1 MTAATL
7 AHANQAHINQ
17 TNASHSTGPKTPAG
31 KQRAS
36 MNAFRHGLTG
46 NRMIL
51 QPHEQEA
58 YQRLTETLTSEL
70 QPVTAMESQLVGKI
84 IDCHTRINRIAA
96 IETNI
101 LNFGL
106 LENTSDAPHDDA
118 LECMAA
124 QSRAWLA
131 HENSF
136 EKLGRYEARLARQL
150 LGYTKELERLQNSR
164 CSDSARVE
172 SAQPIQTAPLNS
184 QLASF
189 RSAPVT
195 TPRSAACPCG
205 SGVKYKRCC
214 GRDALPVLGRAA

>member
-7 AHANQAHINQ
+7 AHINQA
-17 TNASHSTGPKTPAG
+17 NAAHSTGPKTPAG

-36 MNAFRHGLTG
+36 MNAMRHGLTG

-58 YQRLTETLTSEL
+58 YQRLTEALTSEL
-70 QPVTAMESQLVGKI
+70 KPATEMESQLVGKI

-96 IETNI
+96 IENNI

-131 HENSF
+131 NENSF
-136 EKLGRYEARLARQL
+136 EKLGRYEARLVRQL
-150 LGYTKELERLQNSR
+150 LGYTKELERLQNSK
-164 CSDSARVE
+164 CSATVRVE
-172 SAQPIQTAPLNS
+172 PAQAIPAEPVTS
-184 QLASF
+184 KLASF
-189 RSAPVT
+189 RSAPVA

>member
-7 AHANQAHINQ
+7 AHINQ
-17 TNASHSTGPKTPAG
+17 THTNQANATHSAGPKTPAG
-31 KQRAS
+31 RQRAS

-58 YQRLTETLTSEL
+58 YQRLTGTLTSEL
-70 QPVTAMESQLVGKI
+70 KPATEMESQLVGKI
-84 IDCHTRINRIAA
+84 VDCHTRINRIAA
-96 IETNI
+96 IESNI

-106 LENTSDAPHDDA
+106 LECTSDAAHDDA

-136 EKLGRYEARLARQL
+136 EKLGRYEGRLARQL
-150 LGYTKELERLQNSR
+150 LAYTKELERLQNSR
-164 CSDSARVE
+164 RSDSARDE
-172 SAQPIQTAPLNS
+172 SAQPTQTAPLNPRV
-184 QLASF
+184 ASF
-189 RSAPVT
+189 RSTPVA